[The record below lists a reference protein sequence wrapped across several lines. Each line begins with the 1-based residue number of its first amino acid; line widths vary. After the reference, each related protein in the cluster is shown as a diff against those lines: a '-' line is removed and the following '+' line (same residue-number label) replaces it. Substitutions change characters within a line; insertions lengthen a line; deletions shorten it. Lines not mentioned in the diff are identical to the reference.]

1 MEKPTKTLKIY
12 IVLIRKCLNEM
23 KDYTSE
29 SRFTITAFL
38 KKKSMLFAPED
49 CFGKAPVCSVIVV
62 SSESKHL
69 LGFDLILSALSIIW
83 DKKPVVNPLSEVW
96 SFIFQFI

>member
-69 LGFDLILSALSIIW
+69 LGFDLTLSALSIIW

>member
-1 MEKPTKTLKIY
+1 
-12 IVLIRKCLNEM
+12 M

-69 LGFDLILSALSIIW
+69 LGFDLTLSALSIIW

>member
-12 IVLIRKCLNEM
+12 ILLIRKCLNEM

-29 SRFTITAFL
+29 SRFTIAAFL